1 VLCTLHLLI
10 KIKATNFIYFLN
22 LKLRLW
28 DSRILGI
35 RDSGILVIVLSYGAA
50 SVLQATPGRSV
61 GPSYSERNE

>member
-35 RDSGILVIVLSYGAA
+35 RDSGILVIALSYGAA
-50 SVLQATPGRSV
+50 SVAEPRFLVS
-61 GPSYSERNE
+61 